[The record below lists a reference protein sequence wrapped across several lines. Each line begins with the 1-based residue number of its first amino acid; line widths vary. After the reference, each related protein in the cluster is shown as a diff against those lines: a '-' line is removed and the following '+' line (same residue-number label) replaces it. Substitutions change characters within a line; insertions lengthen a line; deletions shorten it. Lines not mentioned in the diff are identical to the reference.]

1 MFSNE
6 DIEHIKQH
14 GSSVEKVLREIEFFK
29 SGFPFLRIVS
39 PATANRGIR
48 VLNQQEQSEAEKR
61 YINYDGVPCKFVPA
75 SGAASRMFKDLF
87 DAKKE
92 LELGNNITGTPAELF
107 FTNIEKF
114 AFYDDLTKLK
124 GFDKSDPLKV
134 LDYLLSNSGLNYGNL
149 PKGLIKFHKY
159 SDGSRTAFEEH
170 LVEAALYARKRSGE
184 AALTV
189 TVSPEHLEAF
199 KKHFEEV
206 KFKYSERFK
215 TGYRI
220 DFTLQKPDTD
230 TIAVGLDNN
239 PFRSDDGKLLFRPG
253 GHGALIGNLND
264 LDSDIVFIKNIDNVV
279 REQYIDETVKWKRI
293 LAGVLIEMQNKIFTY
308 LKRLDEEFNET
319 LNSEIISFLE
329 NELCITIPSLPEPI
343 VKEYLREKLD
353 RPVRVCGMVKNLGE
367 PGGGPYIA
375 CDADGSTSLQIV
387 ESTQLNMQD
396 PEVARIVA
404 GSTHFNP
411 VDIVCSLKNYQ
422 GERYNLYKY
431 IDSETGFISYKS
443 YQGRSL
449 KALELP
455 GLWNGSMSQWNTVF
469 VEVPLITFNPV
480 KNINDLLRKEHLA

>member
-1 MFSNE
+1 MFNDE
-6 DIEHIKQH
+6 DVEQIRQH
-14 GSSVEKVLREIEFFK
+14 GSNVEKVLKEIECYK
-29 SGFPFLRIVS
+29 SGFPFLKIIS
-39 PATANRGIR
+39 PATADRGIR
-48 VLNQQEQSEAEKR
+48 VLNQEEQSDAEKR

-92 LELGNNITGTPAELF
+92 LELGNDISSTSAELF

-124 GFDKSDPLKV
+124 GFDKSNPLKV
-134 LDYLLSNSGLNYGNL
+134 LDFMLSNSGLNYGNL

-170 LVEAALYARKRSGE
+170 LVEAAFYARQKSGE
-184 AALTV
+184 ASLTI

-199 KKHFEEV
+199 IKHFEEV

-215 TGYRI
+215 TSYRVN
-220 DFTLQKPDTD
+220 FTLQKPDTD
-230 TIAVGLDNN
+230 TIAVDMDNN

-293 LAGVLIEMQNKIFTY
+293 LAGVLIEMQNKIFNY
-308 LKRLDEEFNET
+308 LKLLDEEFNEA

-329 NELCITIPSLPEPI
+329 KELCITIPSLPEPI
-343 VKEYLREKLD
+343 VREYLREKLD

-367 PGGGPYIA
+367 PGGGPYIVY
-375 CDADGSTSLQIV
+375 DADGSTSLQIV
-387 ESTQLNMQD
+387 ESAQLNMQD
-396 PEVARIVA
+396 PQVARIVKN
-404 GSTHFNP
+404 STHFNP

-422 GERYNLYKY
+422 GERYDLYKY
-431 IDSETGFISYKS
+431 VDSETGFISYKS
-443 YQGRSL
+443 YQGRNL

-480 KNINDLLRKEHLA
+480 KSINYLLRKEHLA